1 MLHLLEQD
9 KLEMARTLNLFKGQE
24 MELKR
29 AELQMKQ
36 QQIDKELEISA
47 QQLELEKKKYE
58 DSQKSKHIQHKLEI
72 IKARKEAMDWG
83 LTKEE
88 ALEAFPME

>member
-1 MLHLLEQD
+1 
-9 KLEMARTLNLFKGQE
+9 

-29 AELQMKQ
+29 AELQMKH

-72 IKARKEAMDWG
+72 IKAS
-83 LTKEE
+83 LTVL
-88 ALEAFPME
+88 ADLVW